1 MLPLS
6 FRARILLL
14 LLAVAV
20 VPLGLVG
27 FWLTRTATNSGEELL
42 RTRLN
47 DALEQTTSQ
56 ITTRWVQQRYGILF
70 LTEDITLQESLQGE
84 GRTEI
89 PYSLRQRFEE
99 LDAGIVSVTILDR
112 KGERVGALTRTEGA
126 ERGSDDQRGLVTA
139 VFAIRGRLSG
149 EPLGTMTV
157 HLQSEVLLPPG
168 SMTPAAAG
176 MVVGLFEPETDLPLV
191 PVPFD
196 PALLS
201 QSRFVWGGEEW
212 LSARRT
218 FIEPPFD
225 LVLAAPLTPF
235 VEPFEHAARRGG
247 WLLLIVALTGL
258 AAAVLLTGRMTRSL
272 RDLAAA
278 AAAVSNGDL
287 EQQVE
292 NPGVDEVGRVARAFN
307 SMTKSLRK
315 TLGELASR
323 ESLAAVGEFAASLAH
338 EIRNPLTSVRVD
350 LQAVEERLPDEPDLR
365 VRLESALAEI
375 DRLNLTV
382 EDTLQVARRGQLG
395 AESVDLWDPLRA
407 AVRAARPGFE
417 SRNATLTLETGR
429 EEPTPMM
436 VRGDAG
442 ALEQLYLNVIQNAA
456 QALDSGG
463 KAIVRVTQEG
473 RTALITV
480 HDDGVGIPD
489 EALDRI
495 FDPLFSTKKGGTG
508 LGLTIARR
516 IARAAGGDIHV
527 GSGGGSGT
535 AVEIRLPLTPTAE

>member
-1 MLPLS
+1 
-6 FRARILLL
+6 
-14 LLAVAV
+14 
-20 VPLGLVG
+20 
-27 FWLTRTATNSGEELL
+27 
-42 RTRLN
+42 
-47 DALEQTTSQ
+47 
-56 ITTRWVQQRYGILF
+56 
-70 LTEDITLQESLQGE
+70 
-84 GRTEI
+84 
-89 PYSLRQRFEE
+89 
-99 LDAGIVSVTILDR
+99 
-112 KGERVGALTRTEGA
+112 
-126 ERGSDDQRGLVTA
+126 
-139 VFAIRGRLSG
+139 
-149 EPLGTMTV
+149 
-157 HLQSEVLLPPG
+157 
-168 SMTPAAAG
+168 
-176 MVVGLFEPETDLPLV
+176 
-191 PVPFD
+191 
-196 PALLS
+196 
-201 QSRFVWGGEEW
+201 
-212 LSARRT
+212 
-218 FIEPPFD
+218 
-225 LVLAAPLTPF
+225 
-235 VEPFEHAARRGG
+235 
-247 WLLLIVALTGL
+247 LIVALTGL

-307 SMTKSLRK
+307 SMTKSLRR

-382 EDTLQVARRGQLG
+382 EDTLQVARRGQIG
-395 AESVDLWDPLRA
+395 AEAVDLWDPLRA

-417 SRNATLTLETGR
+417 SRNATLTLETGP
-429 EEPTPMM
+429 EQPTPTV

-463 KAIVRVTQEG
+463 KAIVRVTQED
-473 RTALITV
+473 RTALVTV
-480 HDDGVGIPD
+480 HDDGLGIPE

-527 GSGGGSGT
+527 GSGEGSGT